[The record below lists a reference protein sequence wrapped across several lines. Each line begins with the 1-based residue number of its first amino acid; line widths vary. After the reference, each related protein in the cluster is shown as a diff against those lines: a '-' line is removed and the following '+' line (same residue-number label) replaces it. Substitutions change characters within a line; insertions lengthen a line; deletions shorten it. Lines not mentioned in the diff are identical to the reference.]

1 NSVWIGILIEFE
13 ADERILRA
21 EYINPVNGFDVIQD
35 TLQKQLSKVYSFAV
49 LRSRNILTHHD
60 HRGSAT
66 LTVKNLLQAVKDEQY
81 PDFINPTPLQSHNS
95 SRYEN
100 TTRTYLIKKTSLNDP
115 EEDTAIVTSIIHDSN
130 EGKANTD
137 ENFPFASSTSRESEL
152 LELREKLKNGL
163 TKINLQN
170 VDELAEEIK
179 ETKERVQKFQRQQRT
194 QKAQEESEF
203 LRVTG
208 SGKSTTIQ
216 FLAGATMK
224 EVRVQISPGKYLEH
238 VTAVG
243 SFKNPELNNVT
254 SSSLQKSETRFIAP
268 VTIQLEDV
276 LGAHESGEMILCDA
290 PGFGDTAGPEVDIA
304 NSIGVIEALKEA
316 RSVKL

>member
-100 TTRTYLIKKTSLNDP
+100 TTRAYSTKKP
-115 EEDTAIVTSIIHDSN
+115 H
-130 EGKANTD
+130 
-137 ENFPFASSTSRESEL
+137 
-152 LELREKLKNGL
+152 
-163 TKINLQN
+163 
-170 VDELAEEIK
+170 
-179 ETKERVQKFQRQQRT
+179 
-194 QKAQEESEF
+194 
-203 LRVTG
+203 
-208 SGKSTTIQ
+208 
-216 FLAGATMK
+216 
-224 EVRVQISPGKYLEH
+224 
-238 VTAVG
+238 
-243 SFKNPELNNVT
+243 
-254 SSSLQKSETRFIAP
+254 
-268 VTIQLEDV
+268 
-276 LGAHESGEMILCDA
+276 
-290 PGFGDTAGPEVDIA
+290 
-304 NSIGVIEALKEA
+304 
-316 RSVKL
+316 